1 MIPFVYS
8 QVAIDISRYGGYTA
22 SNTYAFLSGRSS
34 GMKLSFG
41 HDGSCTKKIVMDI
54 DNGRIV
60 STEFIGGQPGNP
72 QVLAALAEGMEVSE
86 AISLLQSIACN
97 DDTSC
102 PGRLARSL
110 AEAVAKL

>member
-1 MIPFVYS
+1 ME
-8 QVAIDISRYGGYTA
+8 
-22 SNTYAFLSGRSS
+22 
-34 GMKLSFG
+34 
-41 HDGSCTKKIVMDI
+41 I
-54 DNGRIV
+54 DNGMIV

-86 AISLLQSIACN
+86 TICLLKSIACN

-110 AEAVAKL
+110 AEAVADL

>member
-1 MIPFVYS
+1 
-8 QVAIDISRYGGYTA
+8 
-22 SNTYAFLSGRSS
+22 
-34 GMKLSFG
+34 MKLSFD
-41 HDGSCTKKIVMDI
+41 HNGSCTKKIVMEI

-72 QVLAALAEGMEVSE
+72 QILEALAEGMEVSE
-86 AISLLQSIACN
+86 TIGLLQGIACN

-110 AEAVAKL
+110 AAAVAKL